1 MNTKDKQLFWKS
13 KELNKIKNLWWKT
26 PLNWIEKTNVK
37 AKNVVKAGWWN
48 VENVNKQRITNTEN
62 AEQRVKW

>member
-37 AKNVVKAGWWN
+37 AK
-48 VENVNKQRITNTEN
+48 T
-62 AEQRVKW
+62 